1 MPNTAAYGQTFVVEA
16 GATLNRAQFRINDGG
31 TTISFDMHVYGW
43 DSTTNRVTGLTL
55 GSVAGVTAGVAGM
68 ETVTVDTTGIELVDA
83 GDYVVF
89 FQATSSGSASW
100 GTAPS
105 TTYADGD
112 LVYQNNGGDTSRW
125 DARSWVVASFID
137 TAFELLLA
145 TGPTTE
151 EELANLMAATSGA
164 TLVFVNSARNVV
176 RIQGQASLVAR
187 DQQMTATRAGGG
199 SNADLVT
206 VSTRNSQTGL
216 VGNLY
221 TWAEITGLRA
231 EDDANDRDFTGRGF
245 QIGGDVPISPNM
257 VAGLSFGVQDLDVSG
272 PSFSQEGVL
281 RYLQPYLAYQSG
293 PWSGEAN
300 IIYGLGEFTQ
310 TSTSGTG
317 TGDTRL
323 AALSLSGGY
332 DFDMGD
338 GLTLRPT
345 LGLTHGTEEV
355 TGDTGTLA
363 GAGSTTVRFTEV
375 SLGGRLTRNT
385 AHGSFFAGLHADWQ
399 DTSGDTQIVSDLLAE
414 DGWTGRLELGGSFE
428 SDNGLL
434 FDTSVELGG
443 LGGDFHSTSG
453 ALRLAIRF

>member
-1 MPNTAAYGQTFVVEA
+1 MSDAAAGPLTNGDFQLVVA
-16 GATLNRAQFRINDGG
+16 PFDNSGTGGDYTVTLEL
-31 TTISFDMHVYGW
+31 Y
-43 DSTTNRVTGLTL
+43 
-55 GSVAGVTAGVAGM
+55 GVTSP
-68 ETVTVDTTGIELVDA
+68 I
-83 GDYVVF
+83 
-89 FQATSSGSASW
+89 
-100 GTAPS
+100 AP
-105 TTYADGD
+105 
-112 LVYQNNGGDTSRW
+112 
-125 DARSWVVASFID
+125 
-137 TAFELLLA
+137 LL
-145 TGPTTE
+145 GPTTE

-164 TLVFVNSARNVV
+164 TLVFVNSAGNVV

-206 VSTRNSQTGL
+206 VSTRNNQTGL

-443 LGGDFHSTSG
+443 LGGDFRSTSG